1 LGARPLSGPA
11 KDPHLVRTSGESTFV
26 STGQSFTSTVVMKR
40 FVVPK
45 TYDTGFKVGLLS
57 KDATTAAELSADLGC
72 DTPLIRL
79 TDKRWIEARDALG
92 AEEHNSK
99 AILAWQKVR

>member
-1 LGARPLSGPA
+1 MVAERYGI
-11 KDPHLVRTSGESTFV
+11 DQETLVNIINV

-57 KDATTAAELSADLGC
+57 KDATIAAELSADLGC

-79 TDKRWIEARDALG
+79 TDER
-92 AEEHNSK
+92 
-99 AILAWQKVR
+99 